1 MPQRAIFSIS
11 DLHLGR
17 GNRQDSFTT
26 DQARVRQFADALAS
40 GARSGTQVTLVIN
53 GDVFDL
59 WELVPD
65 PQLAIDAPAYQ
76 FITDG
81 LLVPTANGR
90 DLELLT
96 ANLAEQLAWALDAHR
111 EFVAML
117 RTLLE
122 AGVHLVCTVGNHDHQ
137 LDNLR
142 CADVL
147 RRGLVERGVPATP
160 DRFEMGRYYLDLDLG
175 FYAEHGDQFAD
186 ANSRSP
192 LLPPDGV
199 GLDEAAGFH
208 FLRYVWNRL
217 EAAGYGGLQDASLLE
232 ILGHVLVSLI
242 LHRQGPVPLFKT
254 CAGQYFRAVRRGRA
268 KLVDAWYVRLLYRLW
283 GERMAARVAALSLQ
297 EGAGE
302 PLVEL
307 TDADLDVVAEE
318 ARQRPAGP
326 GGPVGPLLAEEE
338 GFDQVAAAPEEA
350 PPVGWLPGL
359 PIEPRPAELDGYVK
373 GLRKRFAEASG
384 PFPQLDRTAIHTVTL
399 GHTHRKRQLQLFGAG
414 GPTYFNSGCW
424 LQGKEMTY
432 VWSFLDA
439 GKVTSGMRKL

>member
-1 MPQRAIFSIS
+1 MSQRAIFSIS

-17 GNRQDSFTT
+17 GNPQDSFIT
-26 DQARVRQFADALAS
+26 DQARIRQFADALAA
-40 GARSGTQVTLVIN
+40 GARGGTPITLILN
-53 GDVFDL
+53 GDLFDL

-65 PQLAIDAPAYQ
+65 PQLAISAAAYQ
-76 FITDG
+76 VITDG
-81 LLVPTANGR
+81 LRVPTR
-90 DLELLT
+90 STQDLELLM
-96 ANLAEQLAWALDAHR
+96 ANLREQLAWALDAHP
-111 EFVAML
+111 EFTAML
-117 RTLLE
+117 RTLVA
-122 AGVHLVCTVGNHDHQ
+122 AGVHLVLTVGNHDHQ
-137 LDNLR
+137 LHNDR
-142 CADVL
+142 CADAL
-147 RRGLVERGVPATP
+147 RDALVRRGVPVTP
-160 DRFEMGRYYLDLDLG
+160 DRLEIGRYFLDLDLG

-199 GLDEAAGFH
+199 EVDEPAGFH

-232 ILGHVLVSLI
+232 ILGHVLVYLI
-242 LHRQGPVPLFKT
+242 VHRQGPVALFKT
-254 CAGQYFRAVRRGRA
+254 CIGQYFRAVRRGRA
-268 KLVDAWYVRLLYRLW
+268 KLVDAWYVRLLYKLW
-283 GERMAARVAALSLQ
+283 GDRLVARMTTLALPA
-297 EGAGE
+297 GAE
-302 PLVEL
+302 DPVVEL

-326 GGPVGPLLAEEE
+326 GGPVGPMLAEEE
-338 GFDQVAAAPEEA
+338 GFDQVAAAPEEE

-359 PIEPRPAELDGYVK
+359 PIEPKSAQLDGYVK
-373 GLRKRFAEASG
+373 GLRKRFAQASG

-399 GHTHRKRQLQLFGAG
+399 GHTHRKRQLQLFGSG

-439 GKVTSGMRKL
+439 GKVTSGVRKL